1 VFGENPS
8 VFAGLFV
15 KKASLGLLE
24 RSAVARSIIV
34 DIVPAR
40 RWSLRDKILHRLRQ
54 LAHLP
59 QVRRVAA
66 ANGGQRRHHHIFS
79 GPLNAS
85 VTGCTTDATENGN
98 MPEICEVDST
108 ASEDEEEIILEVECR
123 GWTTRT
129 LWARLR
135 SATGYG
141 A

>member
-54 LAHLP
+54 LTHLP
-59 QVRRVAA
+59 QARRAPA
-66 ANGGQRRHHHIFS
+66 ANGGRRRHHHIFS
-79 GPLNAS
+79 GPLNAPA
-85 VTGCTTDATENGN
+85 TGRRIDATENGTRQRF
-98 MPEICEVDST
+98 PSWT
-108 ASEDEEEIILEVECR
+108 A
-123 GWTTRT
+123 
-129 LWARLR
+129 
-135 SATGYG
+135 
-141 A
+141 